1 MSDAHY
7 HAESSARKFGGVAA
21 DYYEIHNWFDGSKA
35 YHGDFRHRFLRHH
48 LEGVAMAIELF
59 GGDDGTITNSA
70 GRKVTVRLIGEQ
82 HLKED
87 FNNYMPRVTDW
98 AEAIQP
104 AKWMNVPQ
112 KLSRELERVEK
123 ETA

>member
-1 MSDAHY
+1 MADAHH
-7 HAESSARKFGGVAA
+7 HAVSSARQFGGVPA
-21 DYYEIHNWFDGSKA
+21 DYYEIHNWFDGSKE

-48 LEGVAMAIELF
+48 LEGVAMAIQLF
-59 GGDDGTITNSA
+59 GGDDGTITNSD
-70 GRKVTVRLIGEQ
+70 GRKVTVRWIGEQ

-87 FNNYMPRVTDW
+87 FNSYMPRVTDW
-98 AEAIQP
+98 AESIQP